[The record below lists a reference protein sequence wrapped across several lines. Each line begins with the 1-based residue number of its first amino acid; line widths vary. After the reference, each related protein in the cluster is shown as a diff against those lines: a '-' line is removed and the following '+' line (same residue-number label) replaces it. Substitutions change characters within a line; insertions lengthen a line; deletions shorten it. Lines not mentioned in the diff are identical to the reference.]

1 MALDKTF
8 GRYQWQVILFCF
20 VLAAFTGVLFRLG
33 MLIPLPGELSLQ
45 NIRHA
50 HSHLMFFG
58 WAAALPLLIMYGKVK
73 LLLEG
78 KNRGLKMMYWSLW
91 AILLFGLLSYPFFL
105 LFGYH
110 PVPVATTSMPLS
122 VIFSGLV
129 LIGWYLFVA
138 GYLLVRKE
146 VSEEDRNPWFEA
158 ALVMLVVSSFGAW
171 GVAVA
176 QFMNLANP
184 LVGKA
189 LTHFFLACFTE
200 GWVVLST
207 IAILDELF
215 EFSFDSLPFSAAT
228 LSALILLGAPLTFPY
243 GISESLLTTPML
255 LTARVGGLITGVSL
269 CLVGYTMLRNEELPK
284 PIILWP
290 LALLLLKGVM
300 QVVASVIPSG
310 FWLSDHALRIFYLHV
325 LLLGGFTLAG
335 VAYLHK
341 LSKLD
346 IRSFTGVALSIVIVL
361 VSLLFLTRLWPVAWS
376 GMWVYYVVSGAA
388 ILPAVALGAEWWKL
402 STKSVQISNE
412 GTEG

>member
-1 MALDKTF
+1 VELDKTV

-20 VLAAFTGVLFRLG
+20 VLAALTGVLFRFG
-33 MLIPLPGELSLQ
+33 MIMPLPGELSLQ

-58 WAAALPLLIMYGKVK
+58 WAAALPLLIIYGKVK
-73 LLLEG
+73 LLLES
-78 KNRGLKMMYWSLW
+78 KNPGLKMMYWSLW

-110 PVPVATTSMPLS
+110 PVQVGTTSMPFS

-129 LIGWYLFVA
+129 MVGWYLFVA
-138 GYLLVRKE
+138 GYLLARKQLTE
-146 VSEEDRNPWFEA
+146 GDRSTWFEA

-215 EFSFDSLPFSAAT
+215 GFSFDPLPFSAGT

-243 GISESLLTTPML
+243 GISETLLTTPML
-255 LTARVGGLITGVSL
+255 MTARAGGLITGVSL
-269 CLVGYTMLRNEELPK
+269 CLVGYAMLRKDGLPK
-284 PIILWP
+284 SLILWP
-290 LALLLLKGVM
+290 LVLLLLKGVM

-335 VAYLHK
+335 AAYLHHLK
-341 LSKLD
+341 GLGP
-346 IRSFTGVALSIVIVL
+346 RSFTGLALSIVIVL
-361 VSLLFLTRLWPVAWS
+361 FSLLLLTRLWPVAWS
-376 GMWVYYVVSGAA
+376 GMWIYYVVASAA
-388 ILPAVALGAEWWKL
+388 ILPAAGLGAEWWKL
-402 STKSVQISNE
+402 STKSIQK
-412 GTEG
+412 